1 MPGDDRWSTSR
12 KTNTFN
18 PLAGGKQT
26 LQRAETVYTMNAMYN
41 GGGGGNSSAAAGL
54 SADSGG
60 VGGNGGGDGGG
71 SQSIPEIKIEAS
83 LPDAW
88 EALESGDGKT
98 YYHHKLSGQTQWNR
112 PHA

>member
-1 MPGDDRWSTSR
+1 MGDNGQHPGGVREQFVAFFSDT
-12 KTNTFN
+12 
-18 PLAGGKQT
+18 P
-26 LQRAETVYTMNAMYN
+26 RAETVYTMNAMYN

-88 EALESGDGKT
+88 EALESGDGQT
-98 YYHHKLSGQTQWNR
+98 YYHHKSSGQTQWTK
-112 PHA
+112 PHP